1 MSETIPS
8 TPDCDRT
15 TGHEDTLDCV
25 AHGMGALVVC
35 VVCPCCQ
42 RESSQTL
49 NSTASRQ
56 DARQES
62 AADMSYAVVSEPTD
76 VGDDEETKT
85 SPPVVLKDDRG
96 RPRLPPGRPSP
107 PVVLKD
113 VDRDQLSKDIALVR
127 RELAKASELPPAYRR
142 WQQAIKESNAT
153 FVDDPPIV
161 PYFVDE
167 D

>member
-1 MSETIPS
+1 MVRAVMSETIPS

-85 SPPVVLKDDRG
+85 SPPVVLKD
-96 RPRLPPGRPSP
+96 
-107 PVVLKD
+107 

>member
-8 TPDCDRT
+8 ASDRDRT
-15 TGHEDTLDCV
+15 PEHGDVLDYV
-25 AHGMGALVVC
+25 AHGMGALVVY

-49 NSTASRQ
+49 NPTASPQ

-62 AADMSYAVVSEPTD
+62 VADMSYAVVSEPTD
-76 VGDDEETKT
+76 VGDGEETKT
-85 SPPVVLKDDRG
+85 
-96 RPRLPPGRPSP
+96 SP

-127 RELAKASELPPAYRR
+127 KKLAKASELPLVLRLLR
-142 WQQAIKESNAT
+142 QAAEKSDAT
-153 FVDDPPIV
+153 FVDDPPLV
-161 PYFVDE
+161 PWLVDE

>member
-8 TPDCDRT
+8 APDRDRT
-15 TGHEDTLDCV
+15 PEHGDVLDYV
-25 AHGMGALVVC
+25 AHGMGALAVY

-49 NSTASRQ
+49 NPTASPQ

-62 AADMSYAVVSEPTD
+62 VADMSYAVVSEPTD
-76 VGDDEETKT
+76 VGDGEETKT
-85 SPPVVLKDDRG
+85 
-96 RPRLPPGRPSP
+96 SP

-113 VDRDQLSKDIALVR
+113 VDRDQLSKDIVFVR
-127 RELAKASELPPAYRR
+127 KELAKASELPPMYRLWR
-142 WQQAIKESNAT
+142 KAIEESDAT

-161 PYFVDE
+161 PWFVDE
-167 D
+167 NGIPR

>member
-1 MSETIPS
+1 MVRAVMSETIPS

-42 RESSQTL
+42 RESPQTL

-85 SPPVVLKDDRG
+85 
-96 RPRLPPGRPSP
+96 SP

>member
-8 TPDCDRT
+8 ASDRET
-15 TGHEDTLDCV
+15 TSESVDP
-25 AHGMGALVVC
+25 AREMGSRAVH

-49 NSTASRQ
+49 NPTASPQ

-62 AADMSYAVVSEPTD
+62 VADMSYAVVSESTSVD
-76 VGDDEETKT
+76 DDEETK
-85 SPPVVLKDDRG
+85 VA
-96 RPRLPPGRPSP
+96 
-107 PVVLKD
+107 LKD

-127 RELAKASELPPAYRR
+127 RELAKASELPPMYRLWR
-142 WQQAIKESNAT
+142 KAIEESDAT

-161 PYFVDE
+161 PWFVDE
-167 D
+167 NGIPC

>member
-8 TPDCDRT
+8 APDRDRT
-15 TGHEDTLDCV
+15 PEHGDVLDYV
-25 AHGMGALVVC
+25 AHGMGALAVY

-49 NSTASRQ
+49 NPTASPQ

-62 AADMSYAVVSEPTD
+62 AADMSYSVVSEPTD
-76 VGDDEETKT
+76 VGDGEETKT
-85 SPPVVLKDDRG
+85 
-96 RPRLPPGRPSP
+96 SP

-127 RELAKASELPPAYRR
+127 KKLAKASELPLVLRLLR
-142 WQQAIKESNAT
+142 QAAEKSDAT
-153 FVDDPPIV
+153 FVDDPPLV
-161 PYFVDE
+161 PWLVDE

>member
-1 MSETIPS
+1 MAHTVMSETIPS
-8 TPDCDRT
+8 ASDRDRT
-15 TGHEDTLDCV
+15 PEHGDVLDHV
-25 AHGMGALVVC
+25 AHGMGALAVY

-49 NSTASRQ
+49 NPTASPQ

-62 AADMSYAVVSEPTD
+62 VADMSYAVVSEPTD
-76 VGDDEETKT
+76 VGDGEETKT
-85 SPPVVLKDDRG
+85 
-96 RPRLPPGRPSP
+96 SP

-127 RELAKASELPPAYRR
+127 KKLAKASELPLVLRLLR
-142 WQQAIKESNAT
+142 QAAEKSDAT
-153 FVDDPPIV
+153 FVDDPPLV
-161 PYFVDE
+161 PWLVDE

>member
-85 SPPVVLKDDRG
+85 SPPVVLKD
-96 RPRLPPGRPSP
+96 
-107 PVVLKD
+107 

>member
-1 MSETIPS
+1 MVRIVMSETIPS
-8 TPDCDRT
+8 TPDRET
-15 TGHEDTLDCV
+15 TSESVDP
-25 AHGMGALVVC
+25 AREMGSRAVH
-35 VVCPCCQ
+35 VVCPRCQ

-49 NSTASRQ
+49 NPTASPQ

-62 AADMSYAVVSEPTD
+62 VADMSYAVVSEPTD
-76 VGDDEETKT
+76 VGDDEETET
-85 SPPVVLKDDRG
+85 
-96 RPRLPPGRPSP
+96 SP

>member
-8 TPDCDRT
+8 ASDRDRT
-15 TGHEDTLDCV
+15 PEHGDVLDHV
-25 AHGMGALVVC
+25 AHGMGALAVY

-49 NSTASRQ
+49 NPTASPQ

-62 AADMSYAVVSEPTD
+62 VADMSYAVVSEPTD
-76 VGDDEETKT
+76 VGDGEETKT
-85 SPPVVLKDDRG
+85 
-96 RPRLPPGRPSP
+96 SP

-127 RELAKASELPPAYRR
+127 KKLAKASELPLVLRLLR
-142 WQQAIKESNAT
+142 QAAEKSDAT
-153 FVDDPPIV
+153 FVDDPPLV
-161 PYFVDE
+161 PWLVDE

>member
-8 TPDCDRT
+8 ASDRDRTIGHEGTPDR
-15 TGHEDTLDCV
+15 V
-25 AHGMGALVVC
+25 AHGMGALVVY

-49 NSTASRQ
+49 NPTASPQ

-62 AADMSYAVVSEPTD
+62 VADMSYAVVSEPTD
-76 VGDDEETKT
+76 VGDGEETKT
-85 SPPVVLKDDRG
+85 
-96 RPRLPPGRPSP
+96 SP

-127 RELAKASELPPAYRR
+127 KKLAKASELPLVLRLLR
-142 WQQAIKESNAT
+142 QAAEKSDAT
-153 FVDDPPIV
+153 FVDDPPLV
-161 PYFVDE
+161 PWLVDE

>member
-8 TPDCDRT
+8 APDRDRT
-15 TGHEDTLDCV
+15 IGYEGAPDRV
-25 AHGMGALVVC
+25 AHGMGALAVY

-42 RESSQTL
+42 RESSQTF
-49 NSTASRQ
+49 NSTVSPQ

-62 AADMSYAVVSEPTD
+62 AADMSYAVVSEPTS

-85 SPPVVLKDDRG
+85 S
-96 RPRLPPGRPSP
+96 S

-127 RELAKASELPPAYRR
+127 KKLAKASELPLVLRLLR
-142 WQQAIKESNAT
+142 QAAEKSDAT
-153 FVDDPPIV
+153 FVDDPPLV
-161 PYFVDE
+161 PWLVDE

>member
-8 TPDCDRT
+8 TPDRET
-15 TGHEDTLDCV
+15 TSESVDP
-25 AHGMGALVVC
+25 AREMGSRAVH
-35 VVCPCCQ
+35 VVCPRCQ

-49 NSTASRQ
+49 NPTASPQ

-62 AADMSYAVVSEPTD
+62 VADMSYAVVSEPTD
-76 VGDDEETKT
+76 VGDDEGTET
-85 SPPVVLKDDRG
+85 
-96 RPRLPPGRPSP
+96 SP

>member
-8 TPDCDRT
+8 APDRDRT
-15 TGHEDTLDCV
+15 IGHEGAPDRV
-25 AHGMGALVVC
+25 AHGMGALAVY

-49 NSTASRQ
+49 NPTASPQ

-62 AADMSYAVVSEPTD
+62 VADMSYAVVSEPTD
-76 VGDDEETKT
+76 VGDDEETET
-85 SPPVVLKDDRG
+85 
-96 RPRLPPGRPSP
+96 SP

-127 RELAKASELPPAYRR
+127 RELAKASELPPMYRLWR
-142 WQQAIKESNAT
+142 KAIEESDAT

-161 PYFVDE
+161 PWFVDE
-167 D
+167 NGIPC

>member
-1 MSETIPS
+1 MVRIVMSETIPS
-8 TPDCDRT
+8 ASDRDRT
-15 TGHEDTLDCV
+15 PEHGDVLDYV
-25 AHGMGALVVC
+25 AHGMGALAVY

-49 NSTASRQ
+49 NPTASPQ

-62 AADMSYAVVSEPTD
+62 VADMSYAVVSEPTD
-76 VGDDEETKT
+76 VGDGEETKT
-85 SPPVVLKDDRG
+85 S
-96 RPRLPPGRPSP
+96 S

-127 RELAKASELPPAYRR
+127 KKLAKASELPLVLRLLR
-142 WQQAIKESNAT
+142 QAAEKSDAT
-153 FVDDPPIV
+153 FVDDPPLV
-161 PYFVDE
+161 PWLVDE

>member
-1 MSETIPS
+1 MVRIVMSETIPS

-85 SPPVVLKDDRG
+85 SPPVVLKD
-96 RPRLPPGRPSP
+96 
-107 PVVLKD
+107 

>member
-1 MSETIPS
+1 MAHTVMSETIPS
-8 TPDCDRT
+8 ASDRDRT
-15 TGHEDTLDCV
+15 IGHEGAPDRV
-25 AHGMGALVVC
+25 AHGMGALVVY

-49 NSTASRQ
+49 NPTASPQ

-62 AADMSYAVVSEPTD
+62 VADMSYVVVSEPTD
-76 VGDDEETKT
+76 VGDGEETKT
-85 SPPVVLKDDRG
+85 
-96 RPRLPPGRPSP
+96 SP

-127 RELAKASELPPAYRR
+127 KKLAKASELPLVLRLLR
-142 WQQAIKESNAT
+142 QAAEKSDAT
-153 FVDDPPIV
+153 FVDDPPLV
-161 PYFVDE
+161 PWLVDE

>member
-8 TPDCDRT
+8 ASDRDRT
-15 TGHEDTLDCV
+15 IGHEGAPDRV
-25 AHGMGALVVC
+25 AHGMGALVVY

-49 NSTASRQ
+49 NPTASPQ

-62 AADMSYAVVSEPTD
+62 VADMSYAVVSEPTSVD
-76 VGDDEETKT
+76 DDEETKT
-85 SPPVVLKDDRG
+85 
-96 RPRLPPGRPSP
+96 SP

-127 RELAKASELPPAYRR
+127 KKLAKASELPLVLRLLR
-142 WQQAIKESNAT
+142 QAAEKSDAT
-153 FVDDPPIV
+153 FVDDPPLV
-161 PYFVDE
+161 PWLVDE

>member
-8 TPDCDRT
+8 TPDRET
-15 TGHEDTLDCV
+15 TSESVDP
-25 AHGMGALVVC
+25 AREMGSRAVH
-35 VVCPCCQ
+35 VVCPRCQ

-49 NSTASRQ
+49 NPTASPQ

-62 AADMSYAVVSEPTD
+62 VADMSYAVVSEPTD
-76 VGDDEETKT
+76 VGDDEETET
-85 SPPVVLKDDRG
+85 
-96 RPRLPPGRPSP
+96 SP

-113 VDRDQLSKDIALVR
+113 VDRDQLSKDIVFVR
-127 RELAKASELPPAYRR
+127 KELAKASEPSPAYRR
-142 WQQAIKESNAT
+142 WRQAVEESNAT

>member
-8 TPDCDRT
+8 TPDRET
-15 TGHEDTLDCV
+15 TSESVDP
-25 AHGMGALVVC
+25 AREMGSRAVH
-35 VVCPCCQ
+35 VVCPRCQ

-49 NSTASRQ
+49 NPTASPQ

-62 AADMSYAVVSEPTD
+62 VADMSYAVVSEPTD
-76 VGDDEETKT
+76 VGDDEETET
-85 SPPVVLKDDRG
+85 
-96 RPRLPPGRPSP
+96 SP

-142 WQQAIKESNAT
+142 WRQAVEESDAT

-161 PYFVDE
+161 PWSLFVDE

>member
-1 MSETIPS
+1 MVRTVMSETIPS
-8 TPDCDRT
+8 APDRDRT
-15 TGHEDTLDCV
+15 IGYEGAPDRV
-25 AHGMGALVVC
+25 AHGMGALAVY

-42 RESSQTL
+42 RESSQTF
-49 NSTASRQ
+49 NSTVSPQ

-62 AADMSYAVVSEPTD
+62 AADMSYAVVSEPTS

-85 SPPVVLKDDRG
+85 S
-96 RPRLPPGRPSP
+96 S

-127 RELAKASELPPAYRR
+127 KKLAKASELPLVLRLLR
-142 WQQAIKESNAT
+142 QAAEKSDAT
-153 FVDDPPIV
+153 FVDDPPLV
-161 PYFVDE
+161 PWLVDE

>member
-8 TPDCDRT
+8 ASDRDRT
-15 TGHEDTLDCV
+15 PEHGDVLDYV
-25 AHGMGALVVC
+25 AHGMGALAVY

-49 NSTASRQ
+49 NPTASHQ

-62 AADMSYAVVSEPTD
+62 AADMLCAVVSEPTD
-76 VGDDEETKT
+76 VGDGEETKT
-85 SPPVVLKDDRG
+85 
-96 RPRLPPGRPSP
+96 SP

-127 RELAKASELPPAYRR
+127 KKLAKASELPLVLRLLR
-142 WQQAIKESNAT
+142 QAAEKSDAT
-153 FVDDPPIV
+153 FIDDPPLV
-161 PYFVDE
+161 PWLVDE
-167 D
+167 NGIPC

>member
-8 TPDCDRT
+8 ASDRDRT
-15 TGHEDTLDCV
+15 PERGDILDHV
-25 AHGMGALVVC
+25 AHGMGALVVY

-49 NSTASRQ
+49 NPTASPQ

-62 AADMSYAVVSEPTD
+62 VADMSYAVVSESTS
-76 VGDDEETKT
+76 VDDGEETKT
-85 SPPVVLKDDRG
+85 
-96 RPRLPPGRPSP
+96 SP

-127 RELAKASELPPAYRR
+127 KKLAKASELPLVLRLLR
-142 WQQAIKESNAT
+142 QAAEKSDAT
-153 FVDDPPIV
+153 FVDDPPLV
-161 PYFVDE
+161 PWLVDE

>member
-8 TPDCDRT
+8 ASDRDRT
-15 TGHEDTLDCV
+15 PEHGDVLDYV
-25 AHGMGALVVC
+25 AHGMGALAVY

-49 NSTASRQ
+49 NPTASPQ

-62 AADMSYAVVSEPTD
+62 AADMLCAVVSESTS

-85 SPPVVLKDDRG
+85 S
-96 RPRLPPGRPSP
+96 S

-113 VDRDQLSKDIALVR
+113 VDCEQLSKDIVFVR
-127 RELAKASELPPAYRR
+127 KELAKASELPPMYRLWR
-142 WQQAIKESNAT
+142 KAIEESDAT
-153 FVDDPPIV
+153 FVDDPPLV
-161 PYFVDE
+161 PWLVDE